1 MPALLD
7 SVHGMAR
14 SANSHMARRALALL
28 AFGLSATVDAATCAS
43 LACMEDLLAVTGDN
57 SNSCSQYSTDEE
69 ACVKAYM
76 TRVPGGVADGN
87 YSPCE
92 YSLVDSNTGESR
104 YKPND
109 DPPYDTRCHSCLL
122 YTSPSPR
129 DA

>member
-1 MPALLD
+1 
-7 SVHGMAR
+7 
-14 SANSHMARRALALL
+14 MARRALALL

-43 LACMEDLLAVTGDN
+43 LACLEDLLAVTGEN
-57 SNSCSQYSTDEE
+57 RCGQYSTDEE

-76 TRVPGGVADGN
+76 TRMPGGVADGT

-109 DPPYDTRCHSCLL
+109 DPPYDTRCHSGQQRLACDPAPSA
-122 YTSPSPR
+122 TQCDAPSPR
-129 DA
+129 PR